1 MPEILFELS
10 FFLSFSC
17 QGYVEDAKSVCCGG
31 VGGHVLFVKGIVI
44 ETDFEIPY
52 LLRSNVMW
60 V

>member
-52 LLRSNVMW
+52 LLRSK
-60 V
+60 